1 MPVCDVCFRQCKI
14 EEGKT
19 GFCGARVCRDGSII
33 ADNYGRI
40 TSAALDPIEKKP
52 LKMFRPGKKVLS
64 IGSYGCNLRCPFCQ
78 NYEISHLTK
87 EMTGITV
94 SPQRLAEIFF
104 SLQEQQANN
113 INLVTADV
121 HIPAVAEAL
130 RIART
135 QGLSIPV
142 IFNSSSYVTVGSLH
156 MLEGLVDVYLPDFK
170 FYSSSKAAKYLRA
183 ADYPQTA
190 RRAIEEMVRQTGNC
204 SFNENGR
211 IQKGV
216 IVRHL
221 LMPHGLLEAKMIVK
235 ELYHSYGDAVYLSL
249 MNQYTPIMEHLKR
262 YPELQKGPSEAEYT
276 DLIEYAL
283 ALGVKNAYMQE
294 GGTVSESFI
303 PAFDG
308 TGVESGEGTQV

>member
-1 MPVCDVCFRQCKI
+1 MQAESNMDAYQSCSLCPRACGIDRSA
-14 EEGKT
+14 GKR
-19 GFCGARVCRDGSII
+19 GFCGTDAQLRVVR
-33 ADNYGRI
+33 
-40 TSAALDPIEKKP
+40 AALHYWVEPCISETE
-52 LKMFRPGKKVLS
+52 
-64 IGSYGCNLRCPFCQ
+64 GSGAVFFSGCNLGCVFCQ

-130 RIART
+130 RIAKT

-204 SFNENGR
+204 SFDENGR

>member
-1 MPVCDVCFRQCKI
+1 MQAESNMDAYQSCSLCPRACGIDRSA
-14 EEGKT
+14 GKR
-19 GFCGARVCRDGSII
+19 GFCGTDAQLRVVR
-33 ADNYGRI
+33 
-40 TSAALDPIEKKP
+40 AALHYWEEPCISETE
-52 LKMFRPGKKVLS
+52 
-64 IGSYGCNLRCPFCQ
+64 GSGAVFFSGCNLGCVFCQ

-130 RIART
+130 RIAKT

-204 SFNENGR
+204 SFDENGR

>member
-1 MPVCDVCFRQCKI
+1 MQAESNLDAYQSCSLCPRACGIDRSA
-14 EEGKT
+14 GKR
-19 GFCGARVCRDGSII
+19 GFCGTDAQLRVVR
-33 ADNYGRI
+33 
-40 TSAALDPIEKKP
+40 AALHYWEEPCISGTE
-52 LKMFRPGKKVLS
+52 
-64 IGSYGCNLRCPFCQ
+64 GSGAVFFAGCNLGCVFCQ

-87 EMTGITV
+87 EMTGIDV

-204 SFNENGR
+204 SFDENGR

>member
-1 MPVCDVCFRQCKI
+1 MQIYQKPEVYQACRLCPRACGIDRSA
-14 EEGKT
+14 GKR
-19 GFCGARVCRDGSII
+19 GFCGADAQLRI
-33 ADNYGRI
+33 AR
-40 TSAALDPIEKKP
+40 AALHYWEEPCISGTE
-52 LKMFRPGKKVLS
+52 
-64 IGSYGCNLRCPFCQ
+64 GSGAVFFTGCNLGCVFCQ
-78 NYEISHLTK
+78 NYEISHLATG
-87 EMTGITV
+87 MTGTIV

-104 SLQEQQANN
+104 SLRDQQANN

-121 HIPAVAEAL
+121 HIPAVAEAI
-130 RIART
+130 RFAKT

-142 IFNSSSYVTVGSLH
+142 IFNSSAYVTVESLH

-190 RRAIEEMVRQTGNC
+190 RRAIEEMVRQVGEC
-204 SFNENGR
+204 AFDAKGR
-211 IQKGV
+211 IEKGV

-235 ELYHSYGDAVYLSL
+235 ELYRTYKDGIYLSL
-249 MNQYTPIMEHLKR
+249 MNQYTPITAHLKD
-262 YPELQKGPSEAEYT
+262 YPELRKGPSEAEYT

-283 ALGVKNAYMQE
+283 ALGVTNAYMQE

-308 TGVESGEGTQV
+308 TGVENEEGMPV

>member
-1 MPVCDVCFRQCKI
+1 MQAESNMDAYQSCSLCPRACGIDRSA
-14 EEGKT
+14 GKR
-19 GFCGARVCRDGSII
+19 GFCGTDAQLRVVR
-33 ADNYGRI
+33 
-40 TSAALDPIEKKP
+40 AALHYWEEPCISETE
-52 LKMFRPGKKVLS
+52 
-64 IGSYGCNLRCPFCQ
+64 GSGAVFFSGCNLGCVFCQ

-87 EMTGITV
+87 EMTGIDV

-204 SFNENGR
+204 SFDENGR

>member
-1 MPVCDVCFRQCKI
+1 MQAESNLDAYQSCSLCPRACGIDRSA
-14 EEGKT
+14 GKR
-19 GFCGARVCRDGSII
+19 GFCGTDAQLRVVR
-33 ADNYGRI
+33 
-40 TSAALDPIEKKP
+40 AALHYWEEPCISETE
-52 LKMFRPGKKVLS
+52 
-64 IGSYGCNLRCPFCQ
+64 GSGAVFFSGCNLGCVFCQ

-94 SPQRLAEIFF
+94 SSQRLAEIFF

-204 SFNENGR
+204 SFDENGR